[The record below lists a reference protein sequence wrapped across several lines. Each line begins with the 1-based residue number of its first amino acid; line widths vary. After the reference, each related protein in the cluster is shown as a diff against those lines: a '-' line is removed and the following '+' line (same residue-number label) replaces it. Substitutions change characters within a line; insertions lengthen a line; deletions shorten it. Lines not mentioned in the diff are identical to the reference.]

1 MKKGMLFID
10 GSNVYY
16 DYRKSANSKLDVEKY
31 ISFVKQQYRHIDFVR
46 TYYFTSET
54 ETNQGFLQQINQLPY
69 CQVITGHLQKKMVH
83 INETHN
89 LRCCCGEIAT
99 GRIVTHVDKG
109 TDVNIAVEMLKHAY
123 LDTYDTAILISRDGD
138 FSGVVRIIKNLGK
151 TVELVLF
158 EDCKNNARDLT
169 DCVDNVTL
177 IYRHDYPK
185 LAIHA
190 GT

>member
-1 MKKGMLFID
+1 MKRGMLFID

-16 DYRKSANSKLDVEKY
+16 DYRKSANSKLNIEKY
-31 ISFVKQQYRHIDFVR
+31 IDYVKRQYEHIDFIR

-54 ETNQGFLQQINQLPY
+54 DTNQGFLQQINQLPY

-123 LDTYDTAILISRDGD
+123 LDTYDTAILSSRDGD
-138 FSGVVRIIKNLGK
+138 FASVVKIIKNLGK
-151 TVELVLF
+151 TVELVLL
-158 EDCKNNARDLT
+158 EDFKNSAKELT

-177 IYRHDYPK
+177 IRRGDYSALSPDVDK
-185 LAIHA
+185 
-190 GT
+190 

>member
-16 DYRKSANSKLDVEKY
+16 DYRKSANSKLNIEKY
-31 ISFVKQQYRHIDFVR
+31 ISYVKRQYEHIDFIR

-54 ETNQGFLQQINQLPY
+54 DTNQGFLQQINQLPY
-69 CQVITGHLQKKMVH
+69 CQVITGHLQKKMVY

-89 LRCCCGEIAT
+89 LRCSSGEIAT

-123 LDTYDTAILISRDGD
+123 LDTYDTAVLSSRDGD
-138 FSGVVRIIKNLGK
+138 FSSVVKIIKNLSK
-151 TVELVLF
+151 TVELVLL
-158 EDCKNNARDLT
+158 EDFKNSARELT

-177 IYRHDYPK
+177 IRRGDYPA
-185 LAIHA
+185 LSP
-190 GT
+190 

>member
-16 DYRKSANSKLDVEKY
+16 DYRKSANSKLNIEKY
-31 ISFVKQQYRHIDFVR
+31 IDYVKRQYEHIDFIR

-54 ETNQGFLQQINQLPY
+54 DTNQGFLQQINQLPY

-123 LDTYDTAILISRDGD
+123 LDTYDTAILSSRDGD
-138 FSGVVRIIKNLGK
+138 FSSVVKIIKNLGK
-151 TVELVLF
+151 TVELVLL
-158 EDCKNNARDLT
+158 EDFKNSARELT

-177 IYRHDYPK
+177 IRRGDYSALSSHVDK
-185 LAIHA
+185 
-190 GT
+190 